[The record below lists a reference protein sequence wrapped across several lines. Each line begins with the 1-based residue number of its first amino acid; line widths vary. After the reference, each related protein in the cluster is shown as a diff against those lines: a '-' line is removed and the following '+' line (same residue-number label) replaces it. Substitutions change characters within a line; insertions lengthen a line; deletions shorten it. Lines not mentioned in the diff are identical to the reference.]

1 MHRMPS
7 SIKISQQGSRH
18 CYDVVVIGSGIA
30 GLSYILQLLGL
41 NPKLKIALV
50 TKKSLQDSCTY
61 YAQGG
66 VAAAQSKQSVALH
79 IADTLA
85 AGDGLCHEEIVN
97 AIAKHGFTSVKE
109 LIQYGVAFDQQGL
122 NYDLVQEGGHSERRI
137 FHVGDHTG
145 AAIMNVLINA
155 VSKKQ
160 QVTFFENHT
169 VVNLITQNDYHAP
182 QTFSEV
188 IGAYVLDENS
198 GKIDTFLA
206 KVVVLATGGAG
217 KVYRY
222 TTNPDVATGDGI
234 AMAYRAGART
244 GGMEFYQF
252 HPTLL
257 YHPTLNNFLITEA
270 LRGEGAYLLRSK
282 TRERFMQHY
291 APKNMEL
298 ATRDIVARAIF
309 TEIELSDK
317 NFVYLDI
324 RHKNREFLQQRFPT
338 IFDTLF
344 KLGIDMSRDLIPVV
358 PAAHYLCGGVLANQ
372 SGQTDIKRLYAIGE
386 VAFTGFH
393 GANRLASN
401 SLLEGMVM
409 AHYAAQDCMAWL
421 DKPAVQRHKIKDWD
435 SQSVVDLRRASQIH
449 AHWRS
454 LRGEMTSYAGIV
466 RTEAGLR
473 DLLKLIHIRR
483 ESIESYYWK
492 HSITRDLIEL
502 RNITLVAELIVRSA
516 LHRKES
522 RGTHFREDYPGQAM
536 TAIHQNTDP
545 VFISGES
552 QQENEGGHCKLDQLA
567 NYEA

>member
-1 MHRMPS
+1 MNE
-7 SIKISQQGSRH
+7 KISQRGSRQAF
-18 CYDVVVIGSGIA
+18 DVIVVGSGIA
-30 GLSYILQLLGL
+30 GLSFILQLLNL
-41 NPKLKIALV
+41 HPNLKIALV

-66 VAAAQSKQSVALH
+66 VATASNENSVALH

-85 AGDGLCHEEIVN
+85 AGDGLCYEEVVDIIV
-97 AIAKHGFTSVKE
+97 KHGVNSIQE
-109 LIQYGVAFDQQGL
+109 LIQYGVGFDRQDQR
-122 NYDLVQEGGHSERRI
+122 YDLVQEGGHSERRI

-145 AAIMNVLINA
+145 AAITNVLINA

-169 VVNLITQNDYHAP
+169 VVNLITQKDYHAP
-182 QTFSEV
+182 QTFPEV
-188 IGAYVLDENS
+188 IGAYVLNEIS

-206 KVVVLATGGAG
+206 RSVVLATGGAG

-244 GGMEFYQF
+244 GNMEFYQF
-252 HPTLL
+252 HPTLF

-270 LRGEGAYLLRSK
+270 LRGEGAYLLHPN
-282 TRERFMQHY
+282 TLERFMGHY
-291 APKNMEL
+291 APKKLEL

-309 TEIELSDK
+309 TEIERSDR

-338 IFDTLF
+338 IFETLF
-344 KLGIDMSRDLIPVV
+344 KLGLDISRDLIPVV
-358 PAAHYLCGGVLANQ
+358 PAAHYLCGGVLANH
-372 SGQTDIKRLYAIGE
+372 SGQTDINRLYAIGE
-386 VAFTGFH
+386 VAFSGLH

-409 AHYAAQDCMAWL
+409 AYYAAQDC
-421 DKPAVQRHKIKDWD
+421 IKWFAQAIVYRQEIKEWD
-435 SQSVVDLRRASQIH
+435 SHSVLDIRRASQIH

-466 RTEAGLR
+466 RTAAGLR
-473 DLLKLIHIRR
+473 DLLKLIQVRR
-483 ESIESYYWK
+483 DLIENYYWK
-492 HSITRDLIEL
+492 HTITRDLIEL

-516 LHRKES
+516 LNRQES
-522 RGTHFREDYPGQAM
+522 RGTHYREDYPEKQS
-536 TAIHQNTDP
+536 T
-545 VFISGES
+545 
-552 QQENEGGHCKLDQLA
+552 LD
-567 NYEA
+567 ERPEEVREET